1 MTEEDALYLDNIDD
15 CIARIESYTEDGR
28 EVFLYT
34 PMIQDA
40 VIRNLEIIGEATK
53 KLSRE
58 LRESNADIRW
68 RQIAG
73 LRDVL
78 IHEYAKV
85 DLLRVWNIIEQDL
98 PGLKERVKSLLRTI
112 DNS

>member
-1 MTEEDALYLDNIDD
+1 MTDEDALYLDNIDD
-15 CIARIESYTEDGR
+15 GIARIESYTEDGR

-53 KLSRE
+53 KLSSE
-58 LRESNADIRW
+58 LRESNSDIRW

-85 DLLRVWNIIEQDL
+85 NLPRIWNIIEQDL
-98 PGLKERVKSLLRTI
+98 PGLKERVKSLLRAI